1 MIDEFTVNKK
11 SVGFFEDRR
20 SEFTAILT
28 PTLSLDE
35 FKMFID
41 SLRAEHKEMCHFCSA
56 VRLRTTILTEKASDD
71 GEPSGTAG
79 RPILQSL
86 QRKNLMN
93 CGIVVY
99 RKYGGTK
106 LGTGGLVRAYGGSAR
121 LAIENAIIGR
131 MLELKGI
138 FLSVDYSLW
147 AKLEG
152 DIKNFDSNPE
162 VEFAGK
168 VDISLFVEPDKLENF
183 EEIIR
188 EKTAGKIKLEK
199 RQNKL
204 KFKANKRSE

>member
-1 MIDEFTVNKK
+1 VIDEFTVNKK
-11 SVGFFEDRR
+11 SEGFFEDRR
-20 SEFTAILT
+20 SEFTAVLT

-35 FKMFID
+35 FKIFID
-41 SLRAEHKEMCHFCSA
+41 MLREKHKEMCHFCSA
-56 VRLRTTILTEKASDD
+56 VRLRTTTLTEKASDD

-131 MLELKGI
+131 TLELKGI

-147 AKLEG
+147 AKLEM
-152 DIKNFDSNPE
+152 DIREFDANSQI
-162 VEFAGK
+162 EFSDR

-188 EKTAGKIKLEK
+188 EKTAGKIKLAK

-204 KFKANKRSE
+204 KFKPEKRSE